1 QGQLQPE
8 ASQQEQTSTIGVLDD
23 EDQDYEDSAVHDE
36 SYGQAGERHGPDGN
50 PTESFAVKCDR
61 VYPCSHCVKTSV
73 QCVFLSNQK
82 RRIKRQRVHISD
94 IYENK
99 IDQIAL
105 RIEELNRT
113 ISQLSIAQPQPDKTA
128 GGSTNT
134 TQHASHI
141 NSSPGLI
148 NNTPSS
154 GATLA
159 YEEKQTPPTQPEF
172 EGESSLSAHATFA
185 TKFLQS
191 CVSNSP
197 SSKVML
203 EMTSVLDTLKAIVDS
218 QKQKA
223 DTLETLYPNARPLP
237 AGASLRQLPPLSIE
251 HALAALRMVQE
262 NSRIRALWLMDVQTL
277 SQFTGHFIKVCSPGP
292 ATEADLIIVYAGFY
306 WLFEEC
312 SKEVP
317 DDTLKQ
323 AYNAQTIICRD
334 NLETTLSRLPFHLMA
349 TLDNA
354 FALTLATLYCLEKCK
369 PSAAWAFICTASQQ
383 SQALGLHSMI
393 AWHTETMES
402 KQYRMRLFWTI
413 YTVEKTLAFR
423 LGRSSTIRD
432 NDISIPRISN
442 DASSEYGIDDT
453 FSFWIELSSLQGRV
467 YDEVYSPISLTQPEE
482 IRSAR
487 ARGLATQA
495 RGLLHAQDQLQRQN
509 HAIRSELMGAGLSEL
524 LWRADRVTA
533 LSMLTLIYRSIPP
546 EDASKSV
553 FCTEC
558 LSAAKEALIEHEKC
572 VAILT
577 DKEFQP
583 DMLELYVNWALLQSP
598 FTPFIVLFC
607 HIIETSDP
615 SDLECLKRLVEI
627 LEIAASTPKNVICER
642 QLRLFKALY
651 DVAIKYF
658 EIRAETSQAEHGVQG
673 ADGLGGPYLDA
684 ANGGLLQHQSTTSL
698 LGSGSLLGPGSEIT
712 YGPVEDPVSNLGNNN
727 VNQVPGQQRVM
738 PGARVGHFN
747 PQGPGATR
755 MEMEQSGAGLATWF
769 YLNDQM
775 IRMLGES

>member
-1 QGQLQPE
+1 MSAMLNGPQPQPE
-8 ASQQEQTSTIGVLDD
+8 ASQQEHSSTIGVLDD
-23 EDQDYEDSAVHDE
+23 EDQDYDDTAVHDE
-36 SYGQAGERHGPDGN
+36 SFGQAGERHGPDGN

-113 ISQLSIAQPQPDKTA
+113 ISQLSLAQPQPDKTTS
-128 GGSTNT
+128 GSTNQT
-134 TQHASHI
+134 AQHASHM
-141 NSSPGLI
+141 NSSPGLV

-154 GATLA
+154 GVTSA

-223 DTLETLYPNARPLP
+223 DTLDTLYPNARPLP

-312 SKEVP
+312 SKE
-317 DDTLKQ
+317 
-323 AYNAQTIICRD
+323 
-334 NLETTLSRLPFHLMA
+334 
-349 TLDNA
+349 
-354 FALTLATLYCLEKCK
+354 TLYCLEKCK

-495 RGLLHAQDQLQRQN
+495 RGLLQAQDHLQRQN

-651 DVAIKYF
+651 EVAIKYF
-658 EIRAETSQAEHGVQG
+658 DIKAQTTQAEHGGHG

-684 ANGGLLQHQSTTSL
+684 ASGGLLQHQSTAI

-712 YGPVEDPVSNLGNNN
+712 YGPVEDPISNLGNNN